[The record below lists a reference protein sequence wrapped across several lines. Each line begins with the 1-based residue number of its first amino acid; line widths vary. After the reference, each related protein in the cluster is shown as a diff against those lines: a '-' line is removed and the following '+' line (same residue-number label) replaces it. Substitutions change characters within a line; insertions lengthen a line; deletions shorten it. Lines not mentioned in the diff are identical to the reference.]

1 MSTVSGTKKNDVFN
15 IEYENNQNV
24 SYLTSKGTDT
34 ININGLTDINK
45 LKWQIDNNDIVI
57 TNVDNRTTIRLINYY
72 KLNGKHSIKYLQ
84 LNGNEKFSIL
94 ESDFVKNIIE
104 IDGAVKLKNTSIS
117 GSNFNDLIDVS
128 SYQYIPENRKGFSIK
143 TGSGNDTIVGNYGN
157 DSITG
162 GVGFNTIVY
171 TEEFDSPIVALNILS
186 PCGHTP
192 VTLAQFTQAAY
203 IINSFRLYA
212 L

>member
-84 LNGNEKFSIL
+84 LVVLIL
-94 ESDFVKNIIE
+94 MI
-104 IDGAVKLKNTSIS
+104 
-117 GSNFNDLIDVS
+117 
-128 SYQYIPENRKGFSIK
+128 Q
-143 TGSGNDTIVGNYGN
+143 
-157 DSITG
+157 
-162 GVGFNTIVY
+162 
-171 TEEFDSPIVALNILS
+171 
-186 PCGHTP
+186 
-192 VTLAQFTQAAY
+192 
-203 IINSFRLYA
+203 
-212 L
+212 